1 MCCSMPIY
9 SFRPPTGESGS
20 GSLFLGLFTRGAYL
34 AFHAHFTELA
44 PSIELEGMLQN
55 TSHFPRDSRR
65 TCDCHDRM
73 AIDLQDF
80 IGAIVH
86 HDIACRNPSISRHK
100 NTPGI
105 LKLKMV
111 VAGVATKSERLPGLE
126 GISLISRRCFRTVR
140 KSPASGF
147 A

>member
-34 AFHAHFTELA
+34 AFHAHFLELA
-44 PSIELEGMLQN
+44 PPIELEGMLQN
-55 TSHFPRDSRR
+55 TSHFPRGSRR
-65 TCDCHDRM
+65 ACDCHDRM

-80 IGAIVH
+80 IRAIVH
-86 HDIACRNPSISRHK
+86 HDIAFRSPSISRHK

-105 LKLKMV
+105 LKTQD
-111 VAGVATKSERLPGLE
+111 GGSSRLDKL
-126 GISLISRRCFRTVR
+126 
-140 KSPASGF
+140 
-147 A
+147 